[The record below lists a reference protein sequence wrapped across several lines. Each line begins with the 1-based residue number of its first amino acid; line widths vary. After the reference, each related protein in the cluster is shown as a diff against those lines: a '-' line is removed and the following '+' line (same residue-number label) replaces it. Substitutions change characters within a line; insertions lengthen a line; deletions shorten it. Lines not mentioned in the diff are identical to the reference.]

1 MKLKTFV
8 SFLLLFGAFSGT
20 FLCVTTQQEDYND
33 VADNIWDHL
42 PEESP
47 QIEQNQ
53 DDSNNDND
61 NNKDPPTQS
70 SVATNSDSTA
80 ITATTSAGNLTTNE
94 MTNTT
99 KNVLET
105 ITTTKTTTMTKNET
119 STPSANTTTT
129 KSADLDSNPDKG
141 LEMTMDPTTKMIII
155 SGSVVGVIVLVLVLW
170 LCYCC
175 GLCSCIC
182 RLFSKLTKKRV
193 KQQQFDIVDYD
204 PKYPFFKPRNFKG
217 KGAIIIQKQMTIPE
231 TPTDNQ
237 VLPADLNDVRINY
250 TRKLCAVYEVG
261 SEIEYV
267 VDEFERPVKD
277 SPRTKWF
284 KTYEAKIKR
293 GEYENDLNDSATPTD
308 SERGTDIEQDGP
320 STED

>member
-1 MKLKTFV
+1 
-8 SFLLLFGAFSGT
+8 
-20 FLCVTTQQEDYND
+20 
-33 VADNIWDHL
+33 
-42 PEESP
+42 
-47 QIEQNQ
+47 
-53 DDSNNDND
+53 
-61 NNKDPPTQS
+61 
-70 SVATNSDSTA
+70 
-80 ITATTSAGNLTTNE
+80 
-94 MTNTT
+94 
-99 KNVLET
+99 
-105 ITTTKTTTMTKNET
+105 
-119 STPSANTTTT
+119 
-129 KSADLDSNPDKG
+129 
-141 LEMTMDPTTKMIII
+141 MTMDPTTKMIII

-182 RLFSKLTKKRV
+182 RLFSKVTKKRV

-217 KGAIIIQKQMTIPE
+217 KGAIIIQKQMKIPE

-308 SERGTDIEQDGP
+308 SERGTDVERDGP
-320 STED
+320 SEEDSK